1 MSAITIIPDFENKT
15 AKITGVASAGEKV
28 EVTLKNCSTQ
38 NTSTLRLRVLFMKKL
53 LAVFPVPNEDGTTDD
68 AFTTSG
74 DDLVCTLNLCTEQA
88 LKTFRRIP
96 ELDVMFI
103 LDDPATSVRQMY
115 FRDFHTLLG
124 WPQDVADTPIDLANY
139 KDRIAALESEVADM
153 NTQLSDAVG
162 EIGQQLEGKV
172 DKVEGKGLS
181 TVDVTPETLAGFA
194 SAEALSRHVTDM
206 ELHLRSGERIL
217 WNGKVSTAEL
227 AGKQDIIVSGGY
239 LYVPRGGDATPQ
251 RYHRAQVV
259 FDGEINT
266 LVLDISPEQFIFENG
281 TFTEASE

>member
-153 NTQLSDAVG
+153 NTQLAGAVD
-162 EIGQQLEGKV
+162 EIGQQLDAKV
-172 DKVEGKGLS
+172 DKIGGKGLS
-181 TVDVTPETLAGFA
+181 TVDVTPEMVAGFA
-194 SAEALSRHVTDM
+194 SAETLANHISDIEV
-206 ELHLRSGERIL
+206 HLRSGERIL

-239 LYVPRGGDATPQ
+239 LYVPRGGGFETQ
-251 RYHRAQVV
+251 RYHRAQII
-259 FDGEINT
+259 FDNEINM
-266 LVLDISPEQFIFENG
+266 LVLDIGTTQYVFQNG
-281 TFTEASE
+281 TFTEVSE